1 MNVSFVENF
10 MLYKKDS
17 VKFYSMYYSFR
28 YGGELMSKNAIF
40 KTLTIFIILF

>member
-28 YGGELMSKNAIF
+28 YGGKLMSKNPNVQNF
-40 KTLTIFIILF
+40 NNFYKLF